1 MNKIKII
8 VFTCLLITSCKN
20 KLDIEPGL
28 ITLTQTS
35 IDSIKVNDTVT
46 IVIDLK
52 NDSNIELKIQNIG
65 LACGCLLIEDIP
77 KTINPKSNQLIKI
90 KYTPAQGSNGYI
102 QKTILIK
109 GNIQGGYKSFNVKS
123 IVKLE

>member
-8 VFTCLLITSCKN
+8 VFSFFLITSCKN
-20 KLDIEPGL
+20 NLDIEPGL

-35 IDSIKVNDTVT
+35 IDSIRLNDTAT

-65 LACGCLLIEDIP
+65 LACGCLLIEDVP

-90 KYTPAQGSNGYI
+90 KYTPTQGSIGYI
-102 QKTILIK
+102 EKMILIK
-109 GNIQGGYKSFNVKS
+109 GNIQGGYKSFNAKS
-123 IVKLE
+123 IVNL